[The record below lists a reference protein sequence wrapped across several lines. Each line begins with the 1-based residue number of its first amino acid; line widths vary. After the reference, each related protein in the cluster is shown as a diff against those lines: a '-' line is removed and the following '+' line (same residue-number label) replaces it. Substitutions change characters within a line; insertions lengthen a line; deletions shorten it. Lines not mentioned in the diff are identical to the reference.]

1 MSCNA
6 TCLFSVCG
14 ETFVVPTRIS
24 DPVVKCTLSANCSRV
39 DCCMD
44 YAYLNMKLH
53 YFLHL
58 DQCNYIIK
66 GGIEKKNFTKN
77 ILGFQW
83 GKDQLKSFILKK

>member
-1 MSCNA
+1 MSCV
-6 TCLFSVCG
+6 TLFSVCG
-14 ETFVVPTRIS
+14 ETFVVPTAIS
-24 DPVVKCTLSANCSRV
+24 DAVVKCTLSADCSRV

-44 YAYLNMKLH
+44 YAYLLNMKLH
-53 YFLHL
+53 FFLHL

-83 GKDQLKSFILKK
+83 GKD

>member
-1 MSCNA
+1 
-6 TCLFSVCG
+6 
-14 ETFVVPTRIS
+14 
-24 DPVVKCTLSANCSRV
+24 
-39 DCCMD
+39 MD

-53 YFLHL
+53 FFLHL

-83 GKDQLKSFILKK
+83 GKDQLKYLF